1 MLNDFARAMTGAFAY
16 SVADLT
22 RFDLAAVKGK
32 MDPIYDKLGIE
43 KRSYGGNRNYGG
55 ENNFLSNAK
64 SSSNSTSF
72 DDIEASFED

>member
-1 MLNDFARAMTGAFAY
+1 MVKDFARSMSGAYAY
-16 SVADLT
+16 SVLDLG
-22 RFDLAAVKGK
+22 RFDIAGIKGK

-43 KRSYGGNRNYGG
+43 KRSFNNNRSYG

-64 SSSNSTSF
+64 STSSNSTTF